1 MNSKQ
6 VIRET
11 LAMADLVAR
20 AYMADLSDSDL
31 LLKPHASCNSINWQ
45 VGHLILSEHTHMGRI
60 DSSFMPKLPE
70 KFELIYAKPSTGM
83 VNSDSTNLQLA
94 SVDQLLDKKTL
105 MDCFQQQRQATLR
118 LLDLQT
124 DETLDTPT
132 GVPYATT
139 RSALFHLQAAHWLM
153 HSGQWVIVRRQ
164 LGKPVVI

>member
-11 LAMADLVAR
+11 LAMADLVAQ
-20 AYMADLSDSDL
+20 AYLADLSDSDL
-31 LLKPHASCNSINWQ
+31 QQKPHSSCNCINWQ
-45 VGHLILSEHTHMGRI
+45 VGHLILCEHTHMGRI
-60 DSSFMPKLPE
+60 DPSFMPKLPE
-70 KFELIYAKPSTGM
+70 KFELIYVKPSSGTIE
-83 VNSDSTNLQLA
+83 SDSINSQLA
-94 SVDQLLDKKTL
+94 STDQLLDKKTL
-105 MDCFQQQRQATLR
+105 MDCFHQQRRATLE

-132 GVPYATT
+132 GVPYANT
-139 RSALFHLQAAHWLM
+139 RAALFHLQGAHWLM

>member
-11 LAMADLVAR
+11 LAMADLVAQ
-20 AYMADLSDSDL
+20 AYLADLSDSDL
-31 LLKPHASCNSINWQ
+31 LLKPHASCNCINWQ
-45 VGHLILSEHTHMGRI
+45 VGHLILSEHTHIGRI
-60 DSSFMPKLPE
+60 DPSFMPKLPD
-70 KFELIYAKPSTGM
+70 KFEFLYAKSSSGTID
-83 VNSDSTNLQLA
+83 SDSTGSQLV
-94 SVDQLLDKKTL
+94 STDQLLDKKNL
-105 MDCFQQQRQATLR
+105 MDCFRAQRQATFE

-139 RSALFHLQAAHWLM
+139 RAALFHLQGAHWLM